1 MREVF
6 RVIEG
11 LKTYISPTT
20 CQADPR
26 QLFAL
31 QKMQDED
38 IGLHQSSQCEGSLC
52 KNKCLTKDVVRAT
65 EAALEPRSQ
74 PREGGDQEYRERT
87 LVYEQRLF

>member
-11 LKTYISPTT
+11 EKTYIGSTT

-38 IGLHQSSQCEGSLC
+38 IGLNQSSQCEGSLC
-52 KNKCLTKDVVRAT
+52 KNGFLTKDVVRAT
-65 EAALEPRSQ
+65 EAALEPHSQ
-74 PREGGDQEYRERT
+74 HRGEGDQQYPERT
-87 LVYEQRLF
+87 LVYGRRLF